1 MPIALLV
8 NFKYAIFLSLLT
20 SHLSMTLQLS
30 EKAKELIP
38 KARIVSL
45 AAWKSSHTPAEI
57 QLFQAADDASRYL
70 ADEDL
75 QQLHSSEPTSVNTAK
90 FLRDNAADIVSE
102 AREQVLAEYPNI
114 SEPGG
119 ELYPPARAEAC
130 WRDFWHFLRCI
141 TYGIAGNTAEFTS
154 DEGLHHMNL
163 LYQELGVPLPAMVLG
178 LEGIKA
184 ASLKRCDLGDRAKL
198 APYFDHLIAKMSQF
212 S

>member
-1 MPIALLV
+1 
-8 NFKYAIFLSLLT
+8 
-20 SHLSMTLQLS
+20 MTLQLS

-45 AAWKSSHTPAEI
+45 ATWENSHSPAEI
-57 QLFQAADDASRYL
+57 QLIQAADDAGRYL

-75 QQLHSSEPTSVNTAK
+75 QQLHSSEPTSVSTAK
-90 FLRDNAADIVSE
+90 FLRDCAADIVSE
-102 AREQVLAEYPNI
+102 AREQVLAAYPNI

-119 ELYPPARAEAC
+119 ELYPAARAEAC

-141 TYGIAGNTAEFTS
+141 TYGIAGNTADFTS
-154 DEGLHHMNL
+154 EEGLHNMNL

-184 ASLKRCDLGDRAKL
+184 ASLKRCESGDLREKL
-198 APYFDHLIAKMSQF
+198 APYFDHLIDNMSQF
-212 S
+212 STI